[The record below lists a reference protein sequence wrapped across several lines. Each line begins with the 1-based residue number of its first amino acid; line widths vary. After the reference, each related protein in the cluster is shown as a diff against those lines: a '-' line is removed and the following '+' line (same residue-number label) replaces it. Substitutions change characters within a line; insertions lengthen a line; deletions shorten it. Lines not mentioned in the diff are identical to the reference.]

1 MKRLTLLTLF
11 LSLFLNIDFT
21 IAQNQDINL
30 NLQPDHEMKID
41 GDANV
46 RSWDAEV
53 KTINADFVM
62 KEFDRSDLSSLTSD
76 HFETMKLTIPVDDIE
91 SDSGRL
97 TRNLQGYLKNDE
109 HPNITFTLNRINDVE
124 VNGNS
129 ATINAEGVINA
140 AGVDYNTTMTVNAT
154 FNGDSVTFTGEQDLL
169 MTDFNID
176 PPTAIMGTVRARDEI
191 RIPFSLTFSL

>member
-11 LSLFLNIDFT
+11 ISLFFAINFSF
-21 IAQNQDINL
+21 AQDQDIQL

-62 KEFDRSDLSSLTSD
+62 RAFDINDLSSLTSD
-76 HFETMKLTIPVDDIE
+76 HFKTMELTIPVNDIE

-97 TRNLQGYLKNDE
+97 TRNLQGYLKGDD
-109 HPNITFTLNRINDVE
+109 HPQITFTLNNINNVE

-129 ATINAEGVINA
+129 ATITADGTINA
-140 AGVDYNTTMTVNAT
+140 AGVDHNTTMTVNAT
-154 FNGDSVTFTGEQDLL
+154 FNGNSVTFSGEQELL

-176 PPTAIMGTVRARDEI
+176 PPTAVMGTIRARDEI
-191 RIPFSLTFSL
+191 RIPYTLTFSL

>member
-1 MKRLTLLTLF
+1 MKRLTFLTLF
-11 LSLFLNIDFT
+11 IALFLSIDFSV
-21 IAQNQDINL
+21 AQDQDVKL
-30 NLQPDHEMKID
+30 TLQPGHEMKID

-62 KEFDRSDLSSLTSD
+62 RAFDMNDLSGLTSD
-76 HFETMKLTIPVDDIE
+76 HFKTMKLTIPVDDIE

-97 TRNLQGYLKNDE
+97 TRNLQGYLKGDE
-109 HPNITFTLNRINDVE
+109 YPQITFTLNEIDSVQIE
-124 VNGNS
+124 GNN
-129 ATINAEGVINA
+129 ATISASGVINA

-154 FNGDSVTFTGEQDLL
+154 FNGNSVTFSGEQELL

-176 PPTAIMGTVRARDEI
+176 PPTAVLGTIRAHDEI
-191 RIPFSLTFSL
+191 KIPYTLTFSL